1 MSLFTGYQ
9 ETSSVC
15 DYDYFQWGIN
25 TIEVPYIKVRRMRR
39 EATIAKQQ
47 NLTTDSN
54 TRCTRVSIIP
64 STDDG
69 VNLLRDTGLDACVFI
84 QFHFPM
90 KQVHQCLR
98 VVSSASVSFFLDFKQ
113 HEIIIK

>member
-1 MSLFTGYQ
+1 MGYKYNR
-9 ETSSVC
+9 SALHNVS
-15 DYDYFQWGIN
+15 
-25 TIEVPYIKVRRMRR
+25 RMRR

-69 VNLLRDTGLDACVFI
+69 VNLLRDTGSD
-84 QFHFPM
+84 
-90 KQVHQCLR
+90 
-98 VVSSASVSFFLDFKQ
+98 ASVRCLFNSTSNEAGSSVLAGSELGLGLLSFAASEQLANNK
-113 HEIIIK
+113 INNASL